1 MKMLL
6 ISDNKI
12 FGFGGGCLEEK
23 KYYDGLKKYAQKNN
37 IEFKVISPD
46 EKISEKL
53 DLSLKK
59 NKIIDI
65 YVRLKGHSSYIYYNF
80 RINKNKFKNYAP
92 NIVIIGRSRFGYI
105 AKFYKK
111 INPKCKI
118 ICNMENVEYDY
129 VDGYFS
135 NNKSI
140 IKKLYV
146 EWEKLCVKR
155 DEKMA
160 LKYSDAINFLS
171 LRDKKRTYELYKIK
185 NKKEMILPICLENS
199 RELYLKSNVRNIVF
213 VGSLNYESNVRAV
226 INFIDN
232 VWIKY
237 FNNNTKLNLIIAGS
251 NPTKDIEER
260 VKRLDNCIIHKN
272 FKTLEDIIPKHSL
285 MIAPIEKGAGMKVKV
300 AETLSMGLP
309 IVASDEALV
318 GYELALENCIN
329 NSIMRANSD
338 NEYVNA
344 INNFITLS
352 DKQLNDIEVEN
363 KKLFEKYYSYNV
375 SRNKIA
381 KLCQYIINSAER

>member
-23 KYYDGLKKYAQKNN
+23 KYYDGLKKYAKKNN

-46 EKISEKL
+46 E
-53 DLSLKK
+53 
-59 NKIIDI
+59 KIIDI

-171 LRDKKRTYELYKIK
+171 LRDKKRTHELYKIK

-344 INNFITLS
+344 IN
-352 DKQLNDIEVEN
+352 DIEVEN
-363 KKLFEKYYSYNV
+363 KKLFDKYYSYNV